1 VEGWRWRLGRDGVL
15 RGNTPRIVW
24 SGVYVVQLK
33 VIIKHIWFRGYCL
46 RSSMSLNHVRFTC
59 SWPMTKSGR
68 LTIMTNDISCL

>member
-33 VIIKHIWFRGYCL
+33 VIIKRIWFRGYCL
-46 RSSMSLNHVRFTC
+46 LVIRLSLMAH
-59 SWPMTKSGR
+59 
-68 LTIMTNDISCL
+68 DE